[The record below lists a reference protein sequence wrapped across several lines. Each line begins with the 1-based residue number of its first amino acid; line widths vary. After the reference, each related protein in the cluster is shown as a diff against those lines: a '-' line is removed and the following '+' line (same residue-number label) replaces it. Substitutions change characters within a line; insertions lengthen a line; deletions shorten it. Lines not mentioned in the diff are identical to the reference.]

1 MVRPG
6 NVALIGSGETA
17 ARGGQAF
24 DLLARHL
31 PVPLRVG
38 VMETPAGFEINSAQ
52 VAGRV
57 VEYLRK
63 RLQNFQPNIDL
74 IPARRRG
81 PGGTDD
87 WDTLAPLMAAN
98 LVFMGPGSPTYTV
111 RQLKDSLAW
120 EILRARLRMGASI
133 ALASAATVAV
143 GALALPVYEI
153 FKVGEDP
160 HWKPGLNLLADFGLN
175 CVIVPHWN
183 NTEGGSD
190 VDTGRCFI
198 GLERF
203 ATLRELL
210 PPDMTVVGIDEHS
223 GVILD
228 FNAQTCRVTGRDGVH
243 ILRGDN
249 EPLLFCS
256 GETFSMSLI
265 GNCRFPE
272 RPEDGIDPR
281 VWDAL
286 QAVEADVL
294 NQSIA
299 APVPEEVER
308 LLLERQSARER
319 RDWKESD
326 RLRDAVGNLG
336 WKITDTPD
344 GQKLDPA

>member
-24 DLLARHL
+24 DLLARQL
-31 PVPLRVG
+31 PIPLRVG

-57 VEYLRK
+57 AEYLRK
-63 RLQNFQPNIDL
+63 RLQNFQPKIDL

-87 WDTLAPLMAAN
+87 WDTLAPLMTAN
-98 LVFMGPGSPTYTV
+98 LIFMGPGSPTYTV
-111 RQLKDSLAW
+111 RQLQDSLAW
-120 EILRARLRMGASI
+120 EILRARLRMGAAI

-143 GALALPVYEI
+143 GALAIPVYEI

-203 ATLRELL
+203 ETLRAQL
-210 PPDMTVVGIDEHS
+210 PPEMIVVGIDEHS

-228 FNAQTCRVTGRDGVH
+228 FDAQTCRVTGRDGVH
-243 ILRGDN
+243 ILRAN
-249 EPLLFCS
+249 HEPLLFCS
-256 GETFSMSLI
+256 GETFPMSLL
-265 GNCRFPE
+265 GECRFPK
-272 RPEDGIDPR
+272 RLQDGIDPG

-286 QAVEADVL
+286 QTVEADVL
-294 NQSIA
+294 NQSTA
-299 APVPEEVER
+299 APVPAEVQQ

-319 RDWKESD
+319 KDWKESD
-326 RLRDAVGNLG
+326 RIRDAVSDLG

-344 GQKLDPA
+344 GQKLEPA

>member
-24 DLLARHL
+24 DLLARQL
-31 PVPLRVG
+31 PAPLRVG

-63 RLQNFQPNIDL
+63 RLQNYQPTIDL
-74 IPARRRG
+74 VPARRRG

-87 WDTLAPLMAAN
+87 WDTLAPLKAAH

-111 RQLKDSLAW
+111 RQLQDSLAW
-120 EILRARLRMGASI
+120 EILRARLRMGAAI
-133 ALASAATVAV
+133 ALASAATAAV
-143 GALALPVYEI
+143 GALAIPVYEI

-203 ATLRELL
+203 EILRGQL
-210 PPDMTVVGIDEHS
+210 PAEMTVIGIDEHS

-228 FNAQTCRVTGRDGVH
+228 FTAQTCRVTGRDGVH
-243 ILRGDN
+243 ILRGDQ

-256 GETFSMSLI
+256 GETFSMSLL
-265 GNCRFPE
+265 GECRLPE
-272 RPEDGIDPR
+272 HLEDGIDPG

-286 QAVEADVL
+286 QAVEADGS
-294 NQSIA
+294 NDPTA
-299 APVPEEVER
+299 TMVPEEVER
-308 LLLERQSARER
+308 LLLDRQSARAR
-319 RDWKESD
+319 KDWKESD
-326 RLRDAVGNLG
+326 RIRDAVSNLG
-336 WKITDTPD
+336 WKITDTPE
-344 GQKLDPA
+344 GQKLEPA